1 MSTNIFDVAIIGAG
15 IAGLTCAQALKQAG
29 QTIVILDKSR
39 GVGGRVATRR
49 IQTTHADHGAC
60 YLSPA
65 QDSNLQELIQQMLAQ
80 GVLQVWTDTVHEFSP
95 DYGLQP
101 APTRQPRYIA
111 PAGMSAIAKF
121 LTPNLDLRLNHLVT
135 SPTLHADHWE
145 CAIAQ
150 EPSIFA
156 KAIVLAIP
164 APQAAALMSSS
175 AALRTADYRELEYQ
189 EFMGQLAS
197 VDFFP
202 SLSVMAGYSRDRA
215 AAWQQDYP
223 QIRAITFPNDPV
235 VSWLGFDSSKHA
247 PSMLST
253 PEDTEPVFVL
263 QSSAAFATLHLDTAD
278 LQPAAAQML
287 AQVAQRFAPWLETP
301 TWMQIHRWRYAFARS
316 PLSTAYLAAPTSLP
330 LICGGD
336 WCGGRKIEDAYRSG
350 RAIAEHL
357 LGFS

>member
-1 MSTNIFDVAIIGAG
+1 MSPNIFDVVIIGAG
-15 IAGLTCAQALKQAG
+15 IAGLTCAQTLQKAG
-29 QTIVILDKSR
+29 QNIVILDKSR

-65 QDSNLQELIQQMLAQ
+65 QDPNLQGLIHQMLAQ
-80 GVLQVWTDTVHEFSP
+80 GILQVWTDTVHEFSP
-95 DYGLQP
+95 DSGLQP
-101 APTRQPRYIA
+101 APTRQPRYVA

-135 SPTLHADHWE
+135 RLTLNADHWE

-150 EPSIFA
+150 EPPICA

-164 APQAAALMSSS
+164 APQAAALIPSS
-175 AALRTADYRELEYQ
+175 ADPSATEYRE
-189 EFMGQLAS
+189 FMAQLTS

-223 QIRAITFPNDPV
+223 QIRAITLPNDPV

-247 PSMLST
+247 PSLEST
-253 PEDTEPVFVL
+253 PADTEPVFVL
-263 QSSAAFATLHLDTAD
+263 QSSAAFAVLHLDTAD

-287 AQVAQRFAPWLETP
+287 AQAARQFAPWLETP

-316 PLSTAYLAAPTSLP
+316 PLSTAYLAAPTVLP
-330 LICGGD
+330 LVCGGD
-336 WCGGRKIEDAYRSG
+336 WCGGRKVEDAYLSG
-350 RAIAEHL
+350 QAIAKHL
-357 LGFS
+357 LGL

>member
-1 MSTNIFDVAIIGAG
+1 MSPNIFDVAIIGAG
-15 IAGLTCAQALKQAG
+15 IAGLTCAQALQQAG
-29 QTIVILDKSR
+29 QNIVILDKSR

-65 QDSNLQELIQQMLAQ
+65 QDPNLQGLIQQMLAQ
-80 GVLQVWTDTVHEFSP
+80 GILQVWTDTVHEFSP
-95 DYGLQP
+95 DSGLQP
-101 APTRQPRYIA
+101 APTRQPRYVA

-135 SPTLHADHWE
+135 GLTLNAAHWE

-150 EPSIFA
+150 EPSILA

-164 APQAAALMSSS
+164 APQASALLPSPDSS
-175 AALRTADYRELEYQ
+175 TAEDRE
-189 EFMGQLAS
+189 FRAQLTS

-202 SLSVMAGYSRDRA
+202 SLSVLAGYSRDRA

-223 QIRAITFPNDPV
+223 QIRAITLSHDPV
-235 VSWLGFDSSKHA
+235 LGWLGFDSSKHA
-247 PSMLST
+247 TALESAPA
-253 PEDTEPVFVL
+253 DTEPVFVL
-263 QSSAAFATLHLDTAD
+263 QSSAAFAALHLDAAD

-287 AQVAQRFAPWLETP
+287 AQAARQFAPWLETP

-316 PLSTAYLAAPTSLP
+316 PLSTPYLAAPTACP
-330 LICGGD
+330 LVCGGD
-336 WCGGRKIEDAYRSG
+336 WCGGRKIEDAYLSG
-350 RAIAEHL
+350 QAIARHL
-357 LGFS
+357 LGL